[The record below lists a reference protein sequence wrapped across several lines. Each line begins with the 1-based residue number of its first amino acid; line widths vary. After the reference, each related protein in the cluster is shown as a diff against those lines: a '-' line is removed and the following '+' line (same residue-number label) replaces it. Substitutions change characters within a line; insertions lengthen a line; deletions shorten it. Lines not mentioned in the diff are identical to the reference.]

1 MRENGLQN
9 DSRVAECEIIRVKND
24 IRSQLRSVE
33 EKLLTN
39 LPKQLSDSMELVN
52 TQALRQH
59 VSNWIK
65 HGTGHGALV
74 DYLCTAIYEKR
85 IERFSRFGNNLKK
98 LGVNL
103 SDVDGDT
110 KLTESDSGCKWV
122 PAAFS
127 QLDGRKAYGGVFL
140 RPNLSSQSTRG
151 FQGFQVS
158 TKNAGSS
165 GSSKGGSNGGG
176 SSGGGSSK
184 GGSNGGGTPPS
195 SPPPK
200 HLRTMTRKEID
211 EKYGHGKGWP
221 KEGEP
226 IRLRYTKTEETYFGK
241 PGTSKKFYHC

>member
-1 MRENGLQN
+1 
-9 DSRVAECEIIRVKND
+9 
-24 IRSQLRSVE
+24 
-33 EKLLTN
+33 
-39 LPKQLSDSMELVN
+39 MELVN
-52 TQALRQH
+52 TQALGQH

-65 HGTGHGALV
+65 HHQCGALV
-74 DYLCTAIYEKR
+74 DYLCTAVYEKK
-85 IERFSRFGNNLKK
+85 IERLSIFGNNLKK

-140 RPNLSSQSTRG
+140 RPNLSSQSSRG
-151 FQGFQVS
+151 FQGFQAS

-165 GSSKGGSNGGG
+165 GSSKGGSA
-176 SSGGGSSK
+176 K

-195 SPPPK
+195 SPPAK

-211 EKYGHGKGWP
+211 EKFGHGKGWP

-226 IRLRYTKTEETYFGK
+226 VRLRYSKTEETYFGK
-241 PGTSKKFYHC
+241 PGTRKKFYHC

>member
-1 MRENGLQN
+1 MRENGLQD
-9 DSRVAECEIIRVKND
+9 DSQVAECEKIRVKND
-24 IRSQLRSVE
+24 IRSQLNSLE
-33 EKLLTN
+33 EKLLIN

-52 TQALRQH
+52 TQALGQH

-65 HGTGHGALV
+65 HDQCGALV
-74 DYLCTAIYEKR
+74 DYLCTAIYENK
-85 IERFSRFGNNLKK
+85 IERLSRFGNNLKK

-151 FQGFQVS
+151 FQGFQA
-158 TKNAGSS
+158 KNAGSS
-165 GSSKGGSNGGG
+165 GSSKGGSA
-176 SSGGGSSK
+176 K

-226 IRLRYTKTEETYFGK
+226 IRLRYSKTEETYFGK
-241 PGTSKKFYHC
+241 PGTRKKFFHC